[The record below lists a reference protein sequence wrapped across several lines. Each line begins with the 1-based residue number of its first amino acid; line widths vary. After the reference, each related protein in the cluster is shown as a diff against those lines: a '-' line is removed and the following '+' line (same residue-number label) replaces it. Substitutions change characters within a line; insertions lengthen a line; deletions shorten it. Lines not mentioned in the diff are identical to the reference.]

1 MEPILKVSNL
11 SKHFGGLTAVS
22 GVNMDINQGEL
33 IGLIGPNGAGKTT
46 FFNLLTG
53 VYEPSEGLIELEVD
67 GKKKQIGGLK
77 PYKITQMGLA
87 RTFQNI
93 RLFKSMT
100 VLENVKL
107 AMHKNAGYGVPS
119 ALLRTSRFYNAERW
133 IEEKASEYLKEVGL
147 YRKRNEMANNLPYGE
162 QRRLEIARAL
172 ATEPTILFL
181 DEPAAGMNPQET
193 KELTDL
199 IHHLRDKYRLTII
212 LIEHDMSL
220 VMNLCERIFVL
231 NYGQLIASGT
241 PEEIKNN
248 EFVIKAYLGEEI

>member
-11 SKHFGGLTAVS
+11 SKHFGGLAAVS
-22 GVNMDINQGEL
+22 NINLSINPGEL

-53 VYEPSEGLIELEVD
+53 VYEPSEGLIELNVD
-67 GKKKQIGGLK
+67 NKNKQIGGLK
-77 PYKITQMGLA
+77 PYKITQLGLA

-107 AMHKNAGYGVPS
+107 AMHKNVGYGIPA

-133 IEEKASEYLKEVGL
+133 IEEKAEEYLKEVGL
-147 YRKRNEMANNLPYGE
+147 YRKRDELADNLPYGE

-199 IHHLRDKYRLTII
+199 IHHLRDKYKLTII

-231 NYGQLIASGT
+231 NYGQLIAAGT